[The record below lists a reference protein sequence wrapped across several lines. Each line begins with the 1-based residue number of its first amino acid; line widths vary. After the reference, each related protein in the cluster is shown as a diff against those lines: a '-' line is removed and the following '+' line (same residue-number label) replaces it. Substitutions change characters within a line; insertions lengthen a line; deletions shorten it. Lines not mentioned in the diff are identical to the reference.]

1 MSGPELI
8 ARLAR
13 LNARD
18 RAWLLA
24 ELPTSMRHE
33 LLTLLGDES
42 RPKAAPAAKPA
53 GGWEA
58 LDPQQLAL
66 QLDAEPAW
74 LVSAATRGTDPK
86 WRERL
91 LHAMSS
97 RRRHD
102 IELADRSEPELDRLL
117 PEVVRGLAEMGV
129 VTGPEQLRFARAR
142 RIDFAYVIF
151 DHAYYDALA
160 VIEPFL
166 AEHRVISAGRYGKWT
181 YCSMEDAILMGRK
194 AAKEAAHLVGAP

>member
-102 IELADRSEPELDRLL
+102 IELADRSGGTL
-117 PEVVRGLAEMGV
+117 G
-129 VTGPEQLRFARAR
+129 ARAAASLLEGCR
-142 RIDFAYVIF
+142 ER
-151 DHAYYDALA
+151 LA
-160 VIEPFL
+160 
-166 AEHRVISAGRYGKWT
+166 SAG
-181 YCSMEDAILMGRK
+181 
-194 AAKEAAHLVGAP
+194 AAMREPAARQGFAALLENMKERFS

>member
-13 LNARD
+13 LHARD
-18 RAWLLA
+18 RAWLLG
-24 ELPTSMRHE
+24 ELPPAMRQE
-33 LLTLLGDES
+33 LLSLLGDEP
-42 RPKAAPAAKPA
+42 RPTATAAAKPA

-66 QLDAEPAW
+66 LLDAEPAW
-74 LVSAATRGTDPK
+74 LVSAATRGTDTK

-102 IELADRSEPELDRLL
+102 IELADRSGGTL
-117 PEVVRGLAEMGV
+117 G
-129 VTGPEQLRFARAR
+129 ARAVAAVLEGCR
-142 RIDFAYVIF
+142 ERLAAGGAAARESTARQGFA
-151 DHAYYDALA
+151 AL
-160 VIEPFL
+160 L
-166 AEHRVISAGRYGKWT
+166 DN
-181 YCSMEDAILMGRK
+181 M
-194 AAKEAAHLVGAP
+194 KERFS